1 LSKHDLYDDKAQV
14 LNGYLSMDMFQRLSI
29 ILRVSSQPSFEIINQ
44 SQFKLVIYLSIQK
57 LDSIVLVAID
67 Q

>member
-29 ILRVSSQPSFEIINQ
+29 IQRAFSQPSFEIINQ

-57 LDSIVLVAID
+57 LDSTVLVAID